1 MAASELE
8 NCNFNLGFFCFFFIL
23 FAKGEPESSDTG
35 VGFSAYIGVGPKSR
49 AYRNNQ
55 AHWWKC
61 SFPFEVH
68 PTDGLIPQPEVGSAL
83 RVWQAGAEVV
93 GGCSL
98 QKMMGRGY
106 A

>member
-8 NCNFNLGFFCFFFIL
+8 NCNFNLVFFIL
-23 FAKGEPESSDTG
+23 FAKGEPESSG
-35 VGFSAYIGVGPKSR
+35 REVRFSAYIGVGPKSR
-49 AYRNNQ
+49 AYRNNK

-83 RVWQAGAEVV
+83 PVWQAGAEVV

-98 QKMMGRGY
+98 QKMMERGY